1 MTNRERVGN
10 VVLRP
15 PSAVATPEP
24 QPLINLQNISK
35 TYRGAKTPA
44 IDAVSLSVP
53 AGALIALVGT
63 SGSGKTTVM
72 KTINRLID
80 PDQGTVEVDGVGV
93 NTVDAPTLR
102 RKIGYVFQG
111 GGMFPHMRVGQNI
124 GVTPRLLGWTPV
136 EIAARTA
143 ELLDLVELPQ
153 DMTERF
159 PAELSGG
166 QQQRVAVA
174 RALAARPKIVLM
186 DEPFG
191 ALDPVTRDTLGTA
204 YRAMHTALGLTTV
217 MVTHDIQ
224 EAILLADRIV
234 VMKVGR
240 VIADVTP
247 QELLQPQ
254 ANPDVAALIA
264 VPLRHAKHI
273 QDMIAAGASGA
284 AS

>member
-1 MTNRERVGN
+1 
-10 VVLRP
+10 
-15 PSAVATPEP
+15 
-24 QPLINLQNISK
+24 
-35 TYRGAKTPA
+35 
-44 IDAVSLSVP
+44 VP

-80 PDQGTVEVDGVGV
+80 PDEGNVRIDGVAVGSI
-93 NTVDAPTLR
+93 DAPALR

-111 GGMFPHMRVGQNI
+111 AGLFPHMRVGENI
-124 GVTPRLLGWTPV
+124 GVTPKLLGWAADD
-136 EIAARTA
+136 IAARTA
-143 ELLDLVELPQ
+143 ELLDLVELPR
-153 DMTERF
+153 DVALRF

-174 RALAARPKIVLM
+174 RALAARPRIVLM

-204 YRAMHTALGLTTV
+204 YRAMHNALGLTTV

-234 VMKVGR
+234 VMKAGR
-240 VIADVTP
+240 VIANLKP
-247 QELLQPQ
+247 HELLEPQPDL
-254 ANPDVAALIA
+254 DVAALIA
-264 VPLRHAKHI
+264 VPLRHAQHI
-273 QDMIAAGASGA
+273 LDIKAAGARGA
-284 AS
+284 IP